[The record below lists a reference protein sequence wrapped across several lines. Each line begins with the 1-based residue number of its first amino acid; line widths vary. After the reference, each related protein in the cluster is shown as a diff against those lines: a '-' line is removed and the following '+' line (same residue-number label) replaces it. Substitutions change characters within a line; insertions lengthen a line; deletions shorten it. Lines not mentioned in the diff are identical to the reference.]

1 MEAFRVLERSPQRC
15 TIPAGP
21 CSAIKKKR
29 CVTSAVYNRV
39 GNFPGILENLM
50 KRFFLPVFCGA
61 ALIANVA
68 YAADAISDKEMA
80 DRYFQSAQSGDNDAQ
95 FYLGALY
102 SSGVGRPRSDEEAF
116 QWFSRAAEQGH
127 SHAMLV
133 LSGLYAIGRGT
144 SKNDFNAYKWAYIV
158 SVGTRVEEFRN
169 GSRQLMG
176 VLETRMTPEEV
187 NQAKAEA
194 GRWHAVRTQAKPA
207 VPTNDVKHDNPP
219 PAPPAPAVSKQ
230 SPAGPDTSSSDSGSP
245 QGPRSSSVKK
255 DDMDALLERVPSEL
269 RKRFGF

>member
-1 MEAFRVLERSPQRC
+1 MHRTKC
-15 TIPAGP
+15 TITRCFGD
-21 CSAIKKKR
+21 AIKKKLR
-29 CVTSAVYNRV
+29 NVSEIPQV
-39 GNFPGILENLM
+39 GSFSRILEDFM
-50 KRFFLPVFCGA
+50 KRSFLTIFCGA
-61 ALIANVA
+61 ALVATSVA
-68 YAADAISDKEMA
+68 YAADSVPDREMA
-80 DRYFQSAQSGDNDAQ
+80 DRYSQAAQSGDSEAQ

-102 SSGVGRPRSDEEAF
+102 SSGVGRARSDEEAF
-116 QWFSRAAEQGH
+116 RWFSRAADQGH

-133 LSGLYAIGRGT
+133 LAGLYAIGRGT

-169 GSRQLMG
+169 GARQLMG

-207 VPTNDVKHDNPP
+207 VPTDDVKHDSQPP
-219 PAPPAPAVSKQ
+219 PPPAPAVSKQ
-230 SPAGPDTSSSDSGSP
+230 SPAAPVTSSADPVSP
-245 QGPRSSSVKK
+245 QGPRSSSSVKK